1 MAGNGQYLIDYQA
14 SPSARMTPAPI
25 GAVTLDGG
33 FWGRVFRTN
42 WEVTIP
48 HVFEHVRDDL
58 FGKFR
63 RAADPG
69 FRPAG
74 EPSGS
79 NRAREANLH
88 RWMEAAACSLSHP
101 HDESTADWIRQALD
115 LIEPVQDFDGYLHV
129 NLAPRNLAGRR
140 WRDGGL
146 NELYA
151 SGHLIQGAIAHHRNT
166 GSERYLAIACRVA
179 DHMCDVFLPGGSQMR
194 PSHPVVEMALVELY
208 RVTGNRRYLE
218 LACHFI
224 EHVGSLEMEE
234 IAGHS
239 VQITFLACG
248 IVDAYAE
255 TGRAEYWEA
264 SERLWHDMV
273 ARKMYVTGALG
284 GRRVGEAMG
293 HDYELPHEHAYAE
306 TCAAIGSAMWGLRAL
321 QVSGEARF
329 ADLMELCWHNSIL
342 CGVNLAG
349 DRFFYDNPLQSSGRG
364 YFDPWRPPLTPASHD
379 YEYYHSWLSG
389 PTRQEWFWVDR
400 PRYRHMYRVA
410 CCPPNLTRSIA
421 QLPAYFYS
429 HAPGRL
435 WVHLYGRN
443 RLDLAT
449 AGGRVKIRQTTD
461 YPWDG
466 RIELEIEQCP
476 PGEYSINL
484 RIPGWAR
491 RARAESGGQ
500 ELSGTPGSY
509 LEIRR
514 RWTAGAKITLELAM
528 PVELIS
534 ADRAVAEARD
544 CVALKRGPLVYAIEE
559 PDHPGEDFRRLR
571 VPAGISAADVSV
583 VPESDLL
590 GGTVTLRAPGLR
602 APNGARPLYA
612 PADSDSPAAEAVDL
626 KAVPYFAWDN
636 RDRHAQMAI
645 WLPRHRGP
653 VGEGSSA

>member
-1 MAGNGQYLIDYQA
+1 MGSNGRFLIDYRA
-14 SPSARMTPAPI
+14 SPGARMTPVPI
-25 GAVTLDGG
+25 GAVALEEG
-33 FWGRVFRTN
+33 FWGRVFKTN
-42 WEVTIP
+42 AAVTIP
-48 HVFEHVRDDL
+48 HVFEHVREDL

-69 FRPAG
+69 FRPDAG
-74 EPSGS
+74 PSGS

-88 RWMEAAACSLSHP
+88 RWLEAAACSLAHP
-101 HDESTADWIRQALD
+101 HHESTADWIRQALD
-115 LIEPVQDFDGYLHV
+115 VIEPVQDFDGYLHV
-129 NLAPRNLAGRR
+129 NLAPRSLADQR
-140 WRDGGL
+140 WREGGL

-151 SGHLIQGAIAHHRNT
+151 SGHLIQGAIAHYRNT
-166 GSERYLAIACRVA
+166 GGERYLAIARRVA
-179 DHMCDVFLPGGSQMR
+179 DHMCDVFLPAGRGMR

-208 RVTGNRRYLE
+208 RVTGEQRYLE

-224 EHVGSLEMEE
+224 EHVGALEMEE

-239 VQITFLACG
+239 VHITFLACG

-264 SERLWHDMV
+264 SERLWRDMV
-273 ARKMYVTGALG
+273 TRKMYVTGALG

-306 TCAAIGSAMWGLRAL
+306 TCAAIGSAMWSLRAL

-342 CGVNLAG
+342 CGVNLGG

-364 YFDPWRPPLTPASHD
+364 YFDPWRPKLTPASHD
-379 YEYYHSWLSG
+379 YEYYHSWLDG

-429 HAPGRL
+429 HAPGSL
-435 WVHLYGRN
+435 WVHLYGRSS
-443 RLDLAT
+443 LDLA
-449 AGGRVKIRQTTD
+449 AADGRIKLRQETE

-466 RIELEIEQCP
+466 RIELEIQQCP
-476 PGEYSINL
+476 ADRYSIHL

-491 RARAESGGQ
+491 RARVECAGQ
-500 ELSGTPGSY
+500 EFAGEPGSY
-509 LEIRR
+509 LELSR
-514 RWTAGAKITLELAM
+514 RWAPGERIVLDLEM
-528 PVELIS
+528 PAELIG
-534 ADRAVAEARD
+534 ADPAVAEARD

-571 VPAGISAADVSV
+571 VPAGICADDLKVE
-583 VPESDLL
+583 PEPELL
-590 GGTVTLRAPGLR
+590 GGVTTLRAPGLR
-602 APNGARPLYA
+602 APNGERALYA
-612 PADSDSPAAEAVDL
+612 PAGAGPGPADPIDL

-636 RDRHAQMAI
+636 RAQPAQMAI
-645 WLPRHRGP
+645 WLPRHRG
-653 VGEGSSA
+653 

>member
-1 MAGNGQYLIDYQA
+1 MEANGHYLIDYGA
-14 SPSARMTPAPI
+14 SPHARMSPVPI
-25 GAVTLDGG
+25 GAVVLDGG
-33 FWGRVFRTN
+33 LWGRVFDTN
-42 WEVTIP
+42 AAVTIP
-48 HVFEHVRDDL
+48 HVFEHVREDL

-63 RAADPG
+63 RAADPE
-69 FRPAG
+69 FRPAAA
-74 EPSGS
+74 PSGS

-88 RWMEAAACSLSHP
+88 RWLEAAACSLSH
-101 HDESTADWIRQALD
+101 HHHENTSGWIRQAID
-115 LIEPVQDFDGYLHV
+115 VVEPVQDFDGYLHV
-129 NLAPRNLAGRR
+129 NLAPRNLSPKR
-140 WRDGGL
+140 WREGGL

-151 SGHLIQGAIAHHRNT
+151 SGHLIQGAIAHYRAT
-166 GSERYLAIACRVA
+166 GGERYLDIARRVA
-179 DHMCDVFLPGGSQMR
+179 DHMCEVFLPGGSQMR

-208 RVTGNRRYLE
+208 RVTRAERYLR
-218 LACHFI
+218 LARHFI
-224 EHVGSLEMEE
+224 EHVGSLEMQE

-255 TGRAEYWEA
+255 TGDRSYWEA
-264 SERLWHDMV
+264 SERLWRDMV

-306 TCAAIGSAMWGLRAL
+306 TCAAIGSAMWSLRAL

-364 YFDPWRPPLTPASHD
+364 YFDPWRPPLSPASHD

-410 CCPPNLTRSIA
+410 CCPPNLARSLA

-429 HAPGRL
+429 HAPGAL
-435 WVHLYGRN
+435 WVHLYGQN
-443 RLDLAT
+443 RLDLPVE
-449 AGGRVKIRQTTD
+449 GGRLKLAQRTE
-461 YPWDG
+461 YPWEG
-466 RIELEIEQCP
+466 RIELRIEQCP
-476 PGEYSINL
+476 ADRYSIHL

-491 RARAESGGQ
+491 QARIECAGQ
-500 ELSGTPGSY
+500 EFAGEPGSY
-509 LEIRR
+509 LEISR
-514 RWTAGAKITLELAM
+514 RWARGDRIVLELAM
-528 PVELIS
+528 PAELIG
-534 ADRAVAEARD
+534 ADPAVAEARD

-571 VPAGISAADVSV
+571 VPAGISVDDLQVI
-583 VPESDLL
+583 PEPELL
-590 GGTVTLRAPGLR
+590 GGVVTLRAPGLR
-602 APNGARPLYA
+602 APNGERALYSA
-612 PADSDSPAAEAVDL
+612 TDHDPGPAEPIDL

-636 RDRHAQMAI
+636 RGQPAQMAI
-645 WLPRHRGP
+645 WLPRHRG
-653 VGEGSSA
+653 